1 MSDET
6 FGSAGGA
13 KRPPQVMAAAIIL
26 WISFA
31 IGCAYALQMG
41 ALGSAMVLLPL
52 GIVLV
57 SIGVVYAILQ
67 RRQWARLLLLV
78 VTLVGGAALAASLI
92 MIPLSHANAVTY
104 AVRGIQSALRFS
116 AVFLLFTETAR
127 SWFAGMR
134 L

>member
-41 ALGSAMVLLPL
+41 ALGSAM
-52 GIVLV
+52 
-57 SIGVVYAILQ
+57 
-67 RRQWARLLLLV
+67 
-78 VTLVGGAALAASLI
+78 
-92 MIPLSHANAVTY
+92 
-104 AVRGIQSALRFS
+104 ALRFS